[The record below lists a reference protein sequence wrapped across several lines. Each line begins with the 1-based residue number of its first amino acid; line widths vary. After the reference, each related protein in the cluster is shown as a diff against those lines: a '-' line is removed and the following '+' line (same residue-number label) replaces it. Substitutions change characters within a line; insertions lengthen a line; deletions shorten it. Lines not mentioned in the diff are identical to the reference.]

1 MGRVLQ
7 GDLGRSLWMK
17 RPVLG
22 EVLRRFQ
29 ATVVLAASALLLS
42 TLGGIALGV
51 LSAARRNSLL
61 DRLSA
66 LASLFGASMP
76 SFWLGI
82 VLMVIFALWLGW
94 LPASGIFAPYGGG
107 GVGDPLAHPRVP
119 TVPPAAASLT
129 IIAPRPRLTKAC

>member
-1 MGRVLQ
+1 MRRPG
-7 GDLGRSLWMK
+7 LG
-17 RPVLG
+17 G
-22 EVLRRFQ
+22 VLRRSQ
-29 ATVVLAASALLLS
+29 APVVRAASALLLS
-42 TLGGIALGV
+42 TRGGIALGV

-94 LPASGIFAPYGGG
+94 LPASGLVAPYCGRGGG
-107 GVGDPLAHPRVP
+107 G
-119 TVPPAAASLT
+119 PPGS
-129 IIAPRPRLTKAC
+129 PRLATGPPRAAVAH